1 MDPRKGVGGTKEASK
16 SKDAVQKVSTRSG
29 RTIADMEAR
38 KKLQEGK
45 DTTGKVISI
54 AKPGIGKAQRV
65 LKDLT
70 NQKSFKPAVEVTK
83 KSAINKPASNAG
95 PGQSVEQ
102 QAFPIATTEAQ
113 EVEKGEQPALLS
125 PIDQPRVVESELDAA
140 ARKLKALTIGEHKPS
155 IGGLE
160 EGLQVKSK
168 GKHGEDSRAS
178 VKSQGLTKDL
188 PLTGTRREQ
197 RKLDAAVRVIEQ
209 MERQRLQ
216 RQELERKI
224 QAKKLH
230 AQQLLRKAMKSWKC
244 VERNVE
250 FPAASPQNIAPP
262 AAALQSQAVD
272 QACKGKQKVEDKSIH
287 VKNKH
292 LHQADEQINKR
303 DGGTSSLSNL
313 SKERELDSPAHV
325 STTSRKSGSAPVET

>member
-1 MDPRKGVGGTKEASK
+1 MDPRKGVGGIKEASK

-29 RTIADMEAR
+29 RTIADIEAR

-45 DTTGKVISI
+45 DTTGKVTST
-54 AKPGIGKAQRV
+54 AKPSTGKAQRV

-83 KSAINKPASNAG
+83 KSVINKPASNAG

-102 QAFPIATTEAQ
+102 QAFTIATTGAQ
-113 EVEKGEQPALLS
+113 DVEKGEQPTLLS
-125 PIDQPRVVESELDAA
+125 PIDQPRVVESELDATA
-140 ARKLKALTIGEHKPS
+140 KELKALTIGEHKPP
-155 IGGLE
+155 IDGLE

-168 GKHGEDSRAS
+168 GKHGEDSKAS
-178 VKSQGLTKDL
+178 VKSQGLTKNL
-188 PLTGTRREQ
+188 PLTDTRREQ

-244 VERNVE
+244 VERNEE
-250 FPAASPQNIAPP
+250 FPTASPQNVANP
-262 AAALQSQAVD
+262 AADLPGQAVD

-303 DGGTSSLSNL
+303 DGGTSSLSTL
-313 SKERELDSPAHV
+313 SKERELDSLAHV
-325 STTSRKSGSAPVET
+325 STTCRKSGSALVES